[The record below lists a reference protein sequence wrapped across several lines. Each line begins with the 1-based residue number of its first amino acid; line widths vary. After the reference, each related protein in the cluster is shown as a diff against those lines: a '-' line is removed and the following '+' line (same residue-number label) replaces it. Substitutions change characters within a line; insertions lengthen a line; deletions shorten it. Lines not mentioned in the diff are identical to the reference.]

1 MKCIALEVKT
11 IKKIQMNDYKMTFKS
26 GFEEFTIYCITKNLS
41 KDTIKHHE
49 SVIKTVFKF
58 ISPDIL
64 IEDITRITV
73 NKFILDC
80 KSKLNIKDVTI
91 NTYVRSLRTIL
102 YYFMEMGYT
111 ERFNIRAP
119 RFDKQII
126 PTYSDEE
133 LKKLLKKPNMK
144 QCDFIEYRNYMICQ
158 FFMGVGCR
166 TKTLINIKIKDVDF
180 DNNVVYLNTT
190 KNRRPLII
198 PLSSTLRKEI
208 REYIRIRKGKE
219 EDYLFCS
226 IYGEQITRTRLF
238 NSMQDY
244 NRKRNVNQSGLHR
257 FRHTFA
263 KKWILN
269 GGSTLKLKEILGH
282 SNLEMITTYVNMFT
296 EDLKKDFD
304 QFNPL
309 ENFNK
314 HTNMNFNMK
323 RK

>member
-1 MKCIALEVKT
+1 
-11 IKKIQMNDYKMTFKS
+11 MNNYEMTLKD
-26 GFEEFTIYCITKNLS
+26 GFEDFKVYCITKNLS
-41 KDTIKHHE
+41 EDTIKHHE

-58 ISPDIL
+58 VNEDMPVS
-64 IEDITRITV
+64 DITRETV
-73 NKFILDC
+73 NQFILDC
-80 KSKLNIKDVTI
+80 KNNLKIKDITL

-102 YYFMEMGYT
+102 YYFMNMGYT
-111 ERFNIRAP
+111 ERFNINAP
-119 RFDKQII
+119 KFDRQII
-126 PTYSDEE
+126 PTYSDED

-166 TKTLINIKIKDVDF
+166 TRTLVNIKIRDLDF

-190 KNRRPLII
+190 KNRKPLII
-198 PLSSTLRKEI
+198 PLSNTLRKELK
-208 REYIRIRKGKE
+208 EYLRIRKGKE

-226 IYGEQITRTRLF
+226 MYGEQITRTRLF

-244 NRKRNVNQSGLHR
+244 NRKREVNQSGLHR

-269 GGSTLKLKEILGH
+269 GGSALKLKEILGH
-282 SNLEMITTYVNMFT
+282 SNLEMVTQYVNMFT
-296 EDLKKDFD
+296 EDLQKDFD
-304 QFNPL
+304 EFNPL
-309 ENFNK
+309 EQFNK
-314 HTNMNFNMK
+314 HTNMNLNMK